1 MTRNIV
7 KVGFF
12 KAGKYNSYRLADG
25 MKILR
30 SFFSSLSWYFYAPSV
45 KHRIKR
51 TFGYQLFFLLLIS
64 YDSFREFQS
73 NLPQRQFICYIK
85 QFDEREIK
93 PSFTEY

>member
-51 TFGYQLFFLLLIS
+51 TFGYQLFFTINKLRQLSRVPIKLTSKTIHLLHKAI
-64 YDSFREFQS
+64 
-73 NLPQRQFICYIK
+73 
-85 QFDEREIK
+85 
-93 PSFTEY
+93 